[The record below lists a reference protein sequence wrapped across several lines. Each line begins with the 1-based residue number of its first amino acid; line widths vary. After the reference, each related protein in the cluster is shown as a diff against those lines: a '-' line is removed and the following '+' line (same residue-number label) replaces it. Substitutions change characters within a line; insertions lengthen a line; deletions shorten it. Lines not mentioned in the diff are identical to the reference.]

1 MYYLVLLYIVIIIFQ
16 VLYTYYFNNKVE
28 TDYDI
33 ENSEWF
39 IKNYK
44 TVDNYLKDY
53 LKKYSDLINNKTMT
67 YDEWIKYIKENP
79 EIYNFNDYFTF
90 SVYQKVPNTR
100 NDVILLNSRKPSYL
114 HYELDTML
122 WTDALQARTS
132 NKLDSETYINE
143 KTPITMIN
151 LAKLNDI
158 QYLTYFNVDPHTKK
172 TVLRK
177 QWYTKWQSTD
187 GKEGAISIG
196 YVLNNIT
203 DNSKYRYIDLV
214 HKPELIFT
222 SILIFILSVVIFQIK
237 SFDKSHLKS
246 FLILITLNAYLTM
259 FINTK
264 ENITS
269 SKNEI
274 NKNNTISSN
283 ILGISFLTGVS
294 IFIMNFIY
302 KKHVKLFIETACI
315 FGVSILLLL
324 TALFKSTNQNYVDEV
339 IGARITNQ
347 LVFNVAV
354 FLNGLIIFNFVFY
367 TFVISKLKHFLP
379 FYK

>member
-1 MYYLVLLYIVIIIFQ
+1 MYYLVVLYIVIIILQ

-28 TDYDI
+28 TEYDI

-39 IKNYK
+39 IKNNK

-53 LKKYSDLINNKTMT
+53 LNQYSDLINNKKMT
-67 YDEWIKYIKENP
+67 YDEWINYIKENP

-90 SVYQKVPNTR
+90 SVYQKVPDTR
-100 NDVILLNSRKPSYL
+100 NDVILLNARKPSYL
-114 HYELDTML
+114 DYDLDTML
-122 WTDALQARTS
+122 WSDALQARTS
-132 NKLDSETYINE
+132 NKIDSETYINE
-143 KTPITMIN
+143 KAPITMIK
-151 LAKLNDI
+151 LAKLNDP
-158 QYLTYFNVDPHTKK
+158 QYITYFNVDPQTKK

-177 QWYTKWQSTD
+177 QWYTKWQTTD
-187 GKEGAISIG
+187 GKEGVISLG
-196 YVLNNIT
+196 YVLHNIT
-203 DNSKYRYIDLV
+203 DNSKYRYIDLI

-222 SILIFILSVVIFQIK
+222 SILIFILSVVIFQIN
-237 SFDKSHLKS
+237 SFDKSHFKS
-246 FLILITLNAYLTM
+246 FLILILLNAYLTM

-274 NKNNTISSN
+274 NKNNTITSN
-283 ILGISFLTGVS
+283 ILGISFLSTVS

-302 KKHVKLFIETACI
+302 KKNIKLFIETGII
-315 FGVSILLLL
+315 FGVCIILLL

-367 TFVISKLKHFLP
+367 TFVTSKLKNFVP